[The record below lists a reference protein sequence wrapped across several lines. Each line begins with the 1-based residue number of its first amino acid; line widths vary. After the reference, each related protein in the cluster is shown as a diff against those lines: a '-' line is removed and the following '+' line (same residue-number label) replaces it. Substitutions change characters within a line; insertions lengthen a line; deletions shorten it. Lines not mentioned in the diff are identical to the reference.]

1 MKSILIIFSV
11 LLIASCAPKNK
22 DNEAIKKQIASYK
35 SKVNKLNQKIADL
48 EQELT
53 ADTLSGGS
61 KTLVETT
68 VVQPRE
74 FEHFITLSGTVI
86 PEQEAFI
93 SPEINGQVTRI
104 HVKEGQRV
112 SRGTQLI
119 TLKTDVTEASI
130 REVETSLE
138 LAVNLYER
146 QKELWDQKIGSEVQ
160 YLQARNNKESL
171 EARLSTLKEQLGMAL
186 ITAPFSGVVDQISI
200 KEGEL
205 ASPGIRMLHL
215 VNLQRLKITA
225 NLSESYL
232 QDVQRGEMV
241 DIEFPSFP
249 ELSKTL
255 PVSRV
260 GTVIDNKSRT
270 FEVEIL
276 YDNSNER
283 VKPNQFVNIKIN
295 DFKAKDAIVVPS
307 IIIRQDI
314 QGNFLFI
321 ASGNEGNRKAEK
333 IYVKPGR
340 TYQEETM
347 VVEGLQPGQQ
357 VITRG
362 YNLVKNGTEITN

>member
-1 MKSILIIFSV
+1 MKRILIIFSV
-11 LLIASCAPKNK
+11 LLIASCAPK
-22 DNEAIKKQIASYK
+22 DNEAIQKQIASHK
-35 SKVNKLNQKIADL
+35 NKVNKLNRKIADL
-48 EQELT
+48 EQKLAE
-53 ADTLSGGS
+53 DTLSGA
-61 KTLVETT
+61 KTLVETEE
-68 VVQPRE
+68 VKLRE
-74 FEHFITLSGTVI
+74 FEHFITLSGTVV

-93 SPEINGQVTRI
+93 SPEINGQVSQV
-104 HVKEGQRV
+104 HVREGQKV
-112 SRGTQLI
+112 SRGTRLI
-119 TLKTDVTEASI
+119 TLKTDVTQASI

-138 LAVNLYER
+138 LASNLYER
-146 QKELWDQKIGSEVQ
+146 QRELWDQKIGSEVQ

-171 EARLSTLKEQLGMAL
+171 EARLATLKEQMGMAV
-186 ITAPFSGVVDQISI
+186 ITAPFNGVVDRISI

-205 ASPGIRMLHL
+205 ASPGMPMLHL
-215 VNLQRLKITA
+215 LNLQRLKITA

-241 DIEFPSFP
+241 EIEFPSFP

-276 YDNSNER
+276 YDNSDER
-283 VKPNQFVNIKIN
+283 VKPNQFVNIQIN
-295 DFKAKDAIVVPS
+295 DFRAEEAIVVPS

-321 ASGNEGNRKAEK
+321 ASGEQGDMKAEK
-333 IYVKPGR
+333 VYVKRGR
-340 TYQEETM
+340 TFGEETM
-347 VVEGLQPGQQ
+347 VEEGLQPGQQ
-357 VITRG
+357 IITRG